1 MNEEVLEK
9 IYRENLEE
17 RIIAYL
23 AETQNLSYET
33 AMDLYYNSKLSDKI
47 HMGKEGI
54 QYLDYKALVQIL
66 LETENELLN
75 CYRHQEKHNVKDK

>member
-1 MNEEVLEK
+1 MNEEVLEN

-23 AETQNLSYET
+23 AEMQNFSYET

-54 QYLDYKALVQIL
+54 QYLDYKTLVQIL
-66 LETENELLN
+66 LETEKELFY
-75 CYRHQEKHNVKDK
+75 CYRQ

>member
-1 MNEEVLEK
+1 MNEKVLEN

-23 AETQNLSYET
+23 AETRNLSYEV

-66 LETENELLN
+66 LDTEKELLN
-75 CYRHQEKHNVKDK
+75 SYRR